1 MFYPTIRLVL
11 DTVPSFF
18 PHSTVMLQ
26 TFSKRISYFPYLLV
40 LYILFFSCCCLSIF
54 NISRSW
60 LIMVGSAINKISGSI
75 HTNLFTLYKY
85 AYYTIPYLYYFSQN
99 PPFWYAS
106 LHCIKCYPSSLI
118 ISKKSYTHN
127 GHTYYRKKPIIWN
140 MTTNSIAL
148 SWRIF
153 WYPPPPHIGENY
165 RVVTVITLW

>member
-40 LYILFFSCCCLSIF
+40 LYILFVSCWCLSIF

-85 AYYTIPYLYYFSQN
+85 AYSTIPYLYYFPQN
-99 PPFWYAS
+99 PPFWYAP

-118 ISKKSYTHN
+118 ISKN
-127 GHTYYRKKPIIWN
+127 HTLTMAILTTGKNPLFGIWPQIPLPCPGEYFG
-140 MTTNSIAL
+140 T
-148 SWRIF
+148 
-153 WYPPPPHIGENY
+153 PPP
-165 RVVTVITLW
+165 T